1 MKPEK
6 ITFTISDGA
15 NSELKAIARHIEENY
30 TLGRFTE
37 LPETGQIEFKI
48 DGLTVRCKNT
58 PASVAVTVAKFR
70 RGLPKRP
77 VKPTSLKA

>member
-15 NSELKAIARHIEENY
+15 NSELKAIARHIEKNY
-30 TLGRFTE
+30 ALGLFNE

-70 RGLPKRP
+70 RGLPMRP
-77 VKPTSLKA
+77 TKAASIPA